1 MNKNEPYRINL
12 NLISGKLT
20 NEIYKFFSI
29 SLDASKYTLYEEQ
42 KSKIVEKM
50 RRDNSIPDSNKKIN
64 ELLLLAINAN
74 TPDVPSNLLF
84 YDNISKL
91 KQDLVLSNTYIR
103 QPLGDNLLAFLN
115 LDFNK
120 FDDFFKFFCTFI
132 FMYADRIPKEYFKKI
147 FKDLSMNTVY
157 LDDIKHT
164 VDISILKECA
174 KLLHKEE
181 KKYLIEMQK
190 LYRDFVDYIFNNNR
204 ESKLNK
210 LTAKQRFFVFEHINE
225 EIKELS
231 NDYICDYN
239 LGFNFSDKN
248 FMENIK
254 VKLLEGD
261 SNPLSNEDFLI
272 SSLIKDD
279 PDGTKINS
287 SKYSFK
293 TNSIFTY
300 FYIVLYHITC
310 ENNEFIK
317 KCQVCDRYFFSNKE
331 STLYCDHKY
340 SDDMTCKEFG
350 IRTSQKRKENEE
362 PVYGKYRQIY
372 AKKAMTLK
380 RNPDIDSYKTSYE
393 KWKKEAKAFIND
405 IKAGKRSYVEFDEWL
420 EENRS

>member
-1 MNKNEPYRINL
+1 MNKNEPYKIDL

-20 NEIYKFFSI
+20 NEIYKFFSV
-29 SLDASKYTLYEEQ
+29 SLDTSKYTLSEEQ

-50 RRDNSIPDSNKKIN
+50 RKENSIPDSNKKIN
-64 ELLLLAINAN
+64 ELLLLAIDAKI
-74 TPDVPSNLLF
+74 PDVPSSLMF
-84 YDNISKL
+84 YGNISKL
-91 KQDLVLSNTYIR
+91 KQNLVLSITYVN

-132 FMYADRIPKEYFKKI
+132 FMYADRIPKEHFKKI

-164 VDISILKECA
+164 VDISILKESA
-174 KLLHKEE
+174 KLLYKEE
-181 KKYLIEMQK
+181 KIYLIEMQE
-190 LYRDFVDYIFNNNR
+190 LYRDFVDYIFNNNK

-210 LTAKQRFFVFEHINE
+210 LTTKQRFFVFEHITE
-225 EIKELS
+225 EIKGLS
-231 NDYICDYN
+231 KDYICDYN
-239 LGFNFSDKN
+239 LGFNFQDKN
-248 FMENIK
+248 FIDNIK
-254 VKLLEGD
+254 EKVLEGD
-261 SNPLSNEDFLI
+261 TNPMSNEEFLI

-279 PDGTKINS
+279 PDGTKMNS

-317 KCQVCDRYFFSNKE
+317 KCQVCGRYFFSNKE
-331 STLYCDHKY
+331 STLYCNRKY

-393 KWKKEAKAFIND
+393 KWKKEAKTFIND
-405 IKAGKRSYVEFDEWL
+405 IKAGKRSYEEFDEWL
-420 EENRS
+420 NKK